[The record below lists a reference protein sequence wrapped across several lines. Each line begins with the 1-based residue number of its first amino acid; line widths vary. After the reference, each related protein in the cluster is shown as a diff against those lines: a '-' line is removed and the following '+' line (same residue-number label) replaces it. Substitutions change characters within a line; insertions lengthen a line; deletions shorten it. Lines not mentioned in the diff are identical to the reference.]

1 MRCVGHRVAPSRS
14 ATVCRLSA
22 AARAGPC
29 APEGSC
35 APGSALAAPGATARW
50 KRLGRSTT
58 KKRMAVVL
66 GRQDG
71 ARRRRD
77 MPKGAVTA
85 RGQRPGEGGMA
96 CADGTDATKRQDG
109 RATHTTMA
117 KTAKAAPMGAQV
129 QQGLGGTRPGLAR
142 GNPRPGSGRQE
153 AWQAAAVTACW
164 VSLQQLALSTLGL
177 RK

>member
-1 MRCVGHRVAPSRS
+1 MRCEGHRVASSRS

-22 AARAGPC
+22 AAQAGPC
-29 APEGSC
+29 APD
-35 APGSALAAPGATARW
+35 SALAAPGAIARW

-66 GRQDG
+66 GSQDG
-71 ARRRRD
+71 ARKRRD
-77 MPKGAVTA
+77 MPGALSQHADNAPTKGHGLCGRHRCNEAA
-85 RGQRPGEGGMA
+85 RRKSP
-96 CADGTDATKRQDG
+96 
-109 RATHTTMA
+109 HTTMA
-117 KTAKAAPMGAQV
+117 KTAKAAPTGRQL
-129 QQGLGGTRPGLAR
+129 QQGLGWTGPGLAQ

-153 AWQAAAVTACW
+153 AWQAAAVMACW